1 MRVVPLPPKIMTTSQ
16 GGPAGRKMASATLIL
31 MASVLVSRFLGLIRE
46 GLLAARLGTG
56 IEADAYA
63 TAFLLPDLVNTLLA
77 GGFLSVSFVPLYAK
91 RLREDG
97 NDAAAR
103 FLGGVLLFLGL
114 SGAVG
119 IALLW
124 VFARPALELLQPGLK
139 GTPALARAIEI
150 TRILLP
156 AQIAFLLAGAWN
168 GAQYA
173 RKSFLAPAL
182 APLVYNLGILAGG
195 WFLAPWLGAEGFA
208 WGVLGGA
215 LAGHFLLQWWGAR
228 RAGVEHAF
236 PGRDLS
242 DVKSFLWRTFPLML
256 GLTLGFSSEFL
267 LRRFSGFLG
276 TGAVAEASYAFRLTM
291 VLVAFFGQ
299 AAGVAS
305 YPFLVELAG
314 SERWTELQALLRRS
328 LERLVVALVPASA
341 LACVLAPE
349 LVRAA
354 FQRGAFHAE
363 AVHAVAQP
371 LRWMVWSVL
380 PWSVQIV
387 LSRGMFA
394 RDRFWTSAALGT
406 MVVLVAWPLWSGLVH
421 LEGKAGIGPG
431 LLLLICLQA
440 GVYAGAWWKSP
451 RGREAFSGLLPRLL
465 ESLAVSLPAAF
476 AARLVADRLPWPAG
490 PVAGAA
496 VFAGVVGA
504 VAWARDWPGVRD
516 LVSRLGSRFRGRPN
530 HKPL

>member
-1 MRVVPLPPKIMTTSQ
+1 
-16 GGPAGRKMASATLIL
+16 MASATLLL
-31 MASVLVSRFLGLIRE
+31 MASILLSRVLGLFRE
-46 GLLAARLGTG
+46 ALIAARLGTG
-56 IEADAYA
+56 VEADAYA

-77 GGFLSVSFVPLYAK
+77 GGFLSVSFVPLYAR

-97 NDAAAR
+97 DSAAAR
-103 FLGGVLLFLGL
+103 FLGGVQLFFVATGI
-114 SGAVG
+114 AT

-124 VFARPALELLQPGLK
+124 WLAEPVLELLQPGLG
-139 GTPALARAIEI
+139 GTESMAKAVRI

-173 RKSFLAPAL
+173 RKAFFAPAL

-208 WGVLGGA
+208 WGVLAGA
-215 LAGHFLLQWWGAR
+215 MLGHLLLQWWGSA
-228 RAGVEHAF
+228 RAGVAHEL
-236 PGRDLS
+236 PRDLG
-242 DVKSFLWRTFPLML
+242 DLKAFLWRTVPLML

-267 LRRFSGFLG
+267 LRRLSGFLG

-299 AAGVAS
+299 ATGVAS

-314 SERWTELQALLRRS
+314 SGRWDELQALLRRS
-328 LERLVVALVPASA
+328 LSRLVVALVPASA
-341 LACVLAPE
+341 LACALAPE
-349 LVRAA
+349 IVRLA
-354 FQRGAFHAE
+354 FRRGAFHE
-363 AVHAVAQP
+363 DAVDAVASP

-406 MVVLVAWPLWSGLVH
+406 GVVLVAWPLWAGLVQH
-421 LEGKAGIGPG
+421 WGREGIGPG
-431 LLLLICLQA
+431 LVLLICLQCL
-440 GVYAGAWWKSP
+440 VFVVAWSRAPGGWK
-451 RGREAFSGLLPRLL
+451 
-465 ESLAVSLPAAF
+465 AF
-476 AARLVADRLPWPAG
+476 AGLGGIWAEVSVVSVASAFLARGVADRVPSWP
-490 PVAGAA
+490 GAA
-496 VFAGVVGA
+496 LAAALFGLALLAFGH
-504 VAWARDWPGVRD
+504 WRDWPGVRD
-516 LVSRLGSRFRGRPN
+516 LVARLGSRFSN
-530 HKPL
+530 PLRRA

>member
-1 MRVVPLPPKIMTTSQ
+1 
-16 GGPAGRKMASATLIL
+16 MASATFIL
-31 MASVLVSRFLGLIRE
+31 MASILASRVLGLVRE
-46 GLLAARLGTG
+46 ALLAARLGTG
-56 IEADAYA
+56 VEADAYA

-97 NDAAAR
+97 NEAAAR
-103 FLGGVLLFLGL
+103 FLGGVLLLLGL
-114 SGAVG
+114 SGVLG

-124 VFARPALELLQPGLK
+124 IFARPALELLQPGLK
-139 GTPALARAIEI
+139 GTQAMTRAMEI

-195 WFLAPWLGAEGFA
+195 WFLAPWMGAEGFA

-215 LAGHFLLQWWGAR
+215 LLGHLLLQWWGAH
-228 RAGVEHAF
+228 RAGVTHSW
-236 PGRDLS
+236 PGQDLS
-242 DVKSFLWRTFPLML
+242 DVKAFLWRTLPLMM

-314 SERWTELQALLRRS
+314 SGRWTELQALLQRS

-341 LACVLAPE
+341 LACALAPDI
-349 LVRAA
+349 VRLAYR
-354 FQRGAFHAE
+354 RGAFHE
-363 AVHAVAQP
+363 AAVQNVAQP
-371 LRWMVWSVL
+371 LRWMVWAVL

-394 RDRFWTSAALGT
+394 RDRFWTSAFLGT
-406 MVVLVAWPLWSGLVH
+406 VVVLVSWPVWSLLVH
-421 LEGKAGIGPG
+421 LQGKAGIGPG

-440 GVYAGAWWKSP
+440 TVYAMAWLRAP
-451 RGREAFSGLLPRLL
+451 QGRDAFGGLQVRLGQTI
-465 ESLAVSLPAAF
+465 AVSLPAALL
-476 AARLVADRLPWPAG
+476 AWWVARLVLWPFGAILG
-490 PVAGAA
+490 TLAFASVVLPVA
-496 VFAGVVGA
+496 
-504 VAWARDWPGVRD
+504 WWWNWPGIRIM
-516 LVSRLGSRFRGRPN
+516 LSKAGSRFRR
-530 HKPL
+530 